1 MLDTKDTKEKE
12 PLPVRRGS
20 GPETQEGTRGC
31 AAAPAGGWRERAR
44 EGGEPAEDGD
54 AGHVPRRRRGVC
66 PANRSGAGGEGRRCS
81 GKAVAGSGWPAR
93 WGAGA
98 GGGRWVESRLS
109 GQVRSGGAQVPEA
122 EGPSQGVRI
131 LHQRRSDD
139 RRYAEE

>member
-12 PLPVRRGS
+12 PLPVRRGR
-20 GPETQEGTRGC
+20 GPE
-31 AAAPAGGWRERAR
+31 AARPLQQ
-44 EGGEPAEDGD
+44 
-54 AGHVPRRRRGVC
+54 
-66 PANRSGAGGEGRRCS
+66 GAGGRGRGRAESRQRTVTLDTSPGGGVACVRQTAAGRA
-81 GKAVAGSGWPAR
+81 GKGGDAAARPWRVPGGRAR

-122 EGPSQGVRI
+122 EGPSQGVRM